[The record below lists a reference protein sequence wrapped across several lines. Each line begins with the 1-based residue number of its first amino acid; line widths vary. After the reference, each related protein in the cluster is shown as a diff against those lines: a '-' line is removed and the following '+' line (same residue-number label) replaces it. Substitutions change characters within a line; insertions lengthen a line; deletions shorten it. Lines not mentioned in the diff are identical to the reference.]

1 MAEKKS
7 FDYRTHVLDP
17 RTGKIDKVQTYKI
30 TFSQDKA
37 TLIERPIG
45 SGYFYN
51 LVGELVKQP
60 AAAKEQKKVAH
71 EEDDK

>member
-1 MAEKKS
+1 MEKKEKKS
-7 FDYRTHVLDP
+7 FDYRTHILDP
-17 RTGKIDKVQTYKI
+17 KTGVVASVNNYKI
-30 TFSQDKA
+30 TFSQQKG

-60 AAAKEQKKVAH
+60 SGSKDKKEEVK
-71 EEDDK
+71 E